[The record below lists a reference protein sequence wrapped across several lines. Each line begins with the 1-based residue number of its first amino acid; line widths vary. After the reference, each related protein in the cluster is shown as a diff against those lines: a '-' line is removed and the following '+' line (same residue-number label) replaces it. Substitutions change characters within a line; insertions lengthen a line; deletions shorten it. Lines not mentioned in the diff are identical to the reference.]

1 MPAQIMEIENR
12 RNGEFYVD
20 VNLAGKRAR
29 FENLADATKWL
40 KLMKDS
46 GDLDRIEVLLRQ
58 IIIYAKKEWKYETY
72 YAM

>member
-20 VNLAGKRAR
+20 VSLAGKRAR